1 MQCMRIS
8 SNLTLL
14 AAKWW
19 QLLGPG
25 CRRALFGHSC
35 TALPA
40 RSRRRLQ
47 SEPAQQR
54 AQTITAFLEIYHV
67 TQWACGPAPGPGR
80 RDASLPTKLTVQ
92 SVVAARSLG
101 TQTTV
106 ETANCSDWPITG
118 SHTRTPCKVAETRA
132 GASRAAQVRTE
143 APRPRGAPIGP
154 RREARGPAQRLGAP
168 RPSAAGANP

>member
-1 MQCMRIS
+1 MRDAPPKNYLSCGGAGSNPASKVIPVFYFQVFLTMLRKTMQCIRIS
-8 SNLTLL
+8 SNITRL

-40 RSRRRLQ
+40 RSQRRLQ

-106 ETANCSDWPITG
+106 ETANCRD
-118 SHTRTPCKVAETRA
+118 
-132 GASRAAQVRTE
+132 
-143 APRPRGAPIGP
+143 
-154 RREARGPAQRLGAP
+154 
-168 RPSAAGANP
+168 